1 MTVLIILIG
10 IAAVLAVI
18 ILLSWLSSAND
29 PSRYCDGCLK
39 TFAADQVNP
48 CSGDWWLCHKCLET
62 YMKHGMCDEC
72 GKYPAPTTSGGLC
85 EGCAAYQEHTRIN

>member
-48 CSGDWWLCHKCLET
+48 CSGDWWLCHNCLDT
-62 YMKHGMCDEC
+62 YMKSDTGIIITPNE
-72 GKYPAPTTSGGLC
+72 ALNASSPTDRTP
-85 EGCAAYQEHTRIN
+85 